1 MTEHQL
7 SLEEFQISYL
17 SKFDLMINQMCENG
31 NNQDFKNYISS
42 MKHDFLSLISQ
53 FNQSNFWQLYPKI
66 LGIDSKLQLLNFFIF
81 ENDDDEIETQEILRI
96 VELDYKN
103 YYKEAMG
110 YRINEYLMDSLLYM
124 VD

>member
-81 ENDDDEIETQEILRI
+81 DLTFN
-96 VELDYKN
+96 
-103 YYKEAMG
+103 
-110 YRINEYLMDSLLYM
+110 S
-124 VD
+124 